1 MLLEKLYDDRI
12 EWKYGETDFSSL
24 RKKAIS
30 KRQYLPILL
39 FGLMPK
45 LSSELQGQIISFMID
60 CVNVDVADLS
70 HLETITVGDNAFCFG
85 PDLYPYMPQCSQ
97 QIRERSAT
105 LSIRSCPLLCSV
117 NIGAGSFSSFSRLAL
132 CGLDSLP
139 S

>member
-60 CVNVDVADLS
+60 CVNV
-70 HLETITVGDNAFCFG
+70 EFG
-85 PDLYPYMPQCSQ
+85 GGID
-97 QIRERSAT
+97 
-105 LSIRSCPLLCSV
+105 
-117 NIGAGSFSSFSRLAL
+117 G
-132 CGLDSLP
+132 
-139 S
+139 